1 MTTTE
6 KVYADGYGRWHV
18 IVKDSAYGLQHAIY
32 AIASE
37 LQERSAH
44 GTDPVDVLHYV
55 NDNNILYQ
63 DDFTNPA
70 TGWAVAEFGSYFIGY
85 HEPESYHVE
94 IQSAHLPAPV
104 VSIPDAEPGYIHF
117 AEYSIL
123 GN

>member
-55 NDNNILYQ
+55 NDNI
-63 DDFTNPA
+63 
-70 TGWAVAEFGSYFIGY
+70 
-85 HEPESYHVE
+85 
-94 IQSAHLPAPV
+94 